1 MDQGALREI
10 NTNVEGYKYELT
22 IGVSPDKEKFTG
34 IECRHRD
41 IPAIEMTGKKYI
53 YILKSYEV
61 VLPGHRDTQG
71 PRGTS

>member
-10 NTNVEGYKYELT
+10 NTNVEGYKYGLT

-53 YILKSYEV
+53 KIV
-61 VLPGHRDTQG
+61 
-71 PRGTS
+71 